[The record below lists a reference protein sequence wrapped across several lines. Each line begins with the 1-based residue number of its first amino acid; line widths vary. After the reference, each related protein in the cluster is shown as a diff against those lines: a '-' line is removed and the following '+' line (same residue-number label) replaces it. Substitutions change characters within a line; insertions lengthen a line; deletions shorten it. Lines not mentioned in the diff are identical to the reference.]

1 MEFLIAAGTAGAGYY
16 LSGNGD
22 VSNNYV
28 QRPHSSRIQ
37 NQRSKVTKKK
47 NKKKYQYCSF

>member
-16 LSGNGD
+16 LSNNKD
-22 VSNNYV
+22 QANNYL

-37 NQRSKVTKKK
+37 NQRSKPIISKKK
-47 NKKKYQYCSF
+47 K